1 MCPAGP
7 SHYVFEFRPYDCSAV
22 HGPEQI
28 NADDDDEISITK
40 LSQYQL
46 DKYATRNNSFHSRMN
61 LTVVF
66 NLFSPTPHF
75 SLLINQ

>member
-28 NADDDDEISITK
+28 NADDDDDDEKHLKSFK
-40 LSQYQL
+40 L
-46 DKYATRNNSFHSRMN
+46 KKFKCW
-61 LTVVF
+61 F
-66 NLFSPTPHF
+66 F
-75 SLLINQ
+75 